1 MNEPILYYSYL
12 ANTLPE
18 VRASKD
24 NKALK
29 RPEKSLRKFEEAVA
43 NYGAKMLNIED
54 YKPSKNVMVWG
65 AEKKI
70 FANVYLPRRELSDKQ
85 RESGFKTILG
95 ERGYLKRDKYYSIGL
110 TNYANEINNEADF
123 KNEEMPSDRAKD
135 LNIELKPWK
144 QPDKK
149 RKYVL
154 FCGQTYN
161 DANVNDLNDYQEWL
175 TKTLEFLL
183 EKSDRKIIYRGHPL
197 ELRGPT
203 LPEGVRL
210 STGRTIEQD
219 FALAATVVS
228 HSSNSCVESVIE
240 GIPSFVTSKKSVAW
254 DVTSHDLSEINNPKI
269 FDREQWLN
277 NLAYTQWSLK
287 EIEEGLPFKHLG
299 VIDE

>member
-1 MNEPILYYSYL
+1 MNKPIFYYKYL
-12 ANTLPE
+12 ADTLPE
-18 VRASKD
+18 VEFFKD
-24 NKALK
+24 KKALK
-29 RPEKSLRKFEEAVA
+29 KPHKSVKKFEDAIA
-43 NYGAKMLNIED
+43 NYGIKTLHIED

-65 AEKKI
+65 SEKKV
-70 FANVYLPRRELSDKQ
+70 FSQVFLPRRELSDAQ
-85 RESGFKTILG
+85 RENGFKTILG
-95 ERGYLKRDKYYSIGL
+95 ERGYIKRDDYYSIGL
-110 TNYANEINNEADF
+110 TNYAHEINNEADF
-123 KNEEMPSDRAKD
+123 KNEEMPGDRAKD
-135 LNIELKPWK
+135 LNVELKPWK
-144 QPDKK
+144 EPDKK

-161 DANVNDLNDYQEWL
+161 DGNVNDLDDYQEWL

-228 HSSNSCVESVIE
+228 YSSNSCVESVIE
-240 GIPSFVTSKKSVAW
+240 GIPSFVISKKSVAW

-299 VIDE
+299 IVNE